1 MSRLRC
7 LQVGIVAGV
16 FFTSNAF
23 AAGPFGTIHV
33 GAWKG
38 GAFTS
43 EAVPKADPGA
53 AAQPR

>member
-43 EAVPKADPGA
+43 EAGPKADPGA

>member
-1 MSRLRC
+1 MSRLRR
-7 LQVGIVAGV
+7 LQVGIVAG
-16 FFTSNAF
+16 FTSNAF

-43 EAVPKADPGA
+43 EAGPKADPGA